1 VGVKKRAKTS
11 SLWILAAV
19 AIIAAVVI
27 YIAGVSYQGDRN
39 EAPGLSSPTTAWPH
53 GIPEYTFEI
62 PKGYED
68 LLPKVPAPPRATA
81 QEPEPA
87 PLAVPPRLPKPQG
100 EGQGAT
106 LIIVIDDVG
115 YNLSQ
120 LKPFLN
126 LPFPLTIA
134 ILPEVDHTRQA
145 AERSKAAGKEV
156 ILHQPMQALGG
167 ANPGPG
173 FIKPGMSAEEI
184 ETIVSKNLDSLP
196 EAMGMNNH
204 MGSAMTRD
212 AEGMRIV
219 LDLVKRRGIYYLDSL
234 TAPDTA
240 TAALSRELSMP
251 YWERD
256 VFLDNSGD
264 RQSILKAIEDGK
276 KTASS
281 KGAAVLI
288 GHVWSAELAQTLA
301 DIYPQLVE
309 QGYSLSTIS
318 RFMIETAKDG
328 ENARSRD

>member
-1 VGVKKRAKTS
+1 M
-11 SLWILAAV
+11 AAV
-19 AIIAAVVI
+19 ATIAAFVI
-27 YIAGVSYQGDRN
+27 YIAGISAR
-39 EAPGLSSPTTAWPH
+39 PGEKTPESSSPTTAWPH

-68 LLPKVPAPPRATA
+68 LLPKIPAPPLASPQKPETA
-81 QEPEPA
+81 PQA
-87 PLAVPPRLPKPQG
+87 IPPSRPKPRA
-100 EGQGAT
+100 EGKAGT
-106 LIIVIDDVG
+106 LIIVIDDAG

-120 LKPFLN
+120 LKPFLS
-126 LPFPLTIA
+126 LPFPITIA
-134 ILPEVDHTRQA
+134 ILPGVEHSRQA

-156 ILHQPMQALGG
+156 ILHQPMEALGG

-173 FIKPGMSAEEI
+173 SIKPGMAAEEI
-184 ETIVSKNLDSLP
+184 EAIVSKNLDSLP
-196 EAMGMNNH
+196 EAAGMNNH

-212 AEGMRIV
+212 APGMRVV

-240 TAALSRELSMP
+240 TAALSRELSLP

-288 GHVWSAELAQTLA
+288 GHVWSSELAQTLA
-301 DIYPQLVE
+301 DIYPHLVE

-328 ENARSRD
+328 ENASPRD